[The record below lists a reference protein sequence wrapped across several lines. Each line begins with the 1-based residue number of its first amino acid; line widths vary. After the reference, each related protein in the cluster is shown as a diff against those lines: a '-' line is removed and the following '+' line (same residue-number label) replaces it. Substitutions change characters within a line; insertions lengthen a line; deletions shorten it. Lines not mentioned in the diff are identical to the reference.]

1 MNTLKEVF
9 EVEREGDTLIVTPT
23 VDLCET
29 EYAEIE
35 EESKKLLELLKRSG
49 GKNLVLDFH
58 RTDYYGS
65 TALSFFVRLWK
76 WVRIQGGKM
85 VLCHLSGH
93 EREILAV
100 TGLDGIWPV
109 RASRDEALA
118 AVRGEA
124 LAES

>member
-9 EVEREGDTLIVTPT
+9 EVEREGDTLIVTPA

-35 EESKKLLELLKRSG
+35 EGGKEILELLRRSYG
-49 GKNLVLDFH
+49 RNLVLDFH

-65 TALSFFVRLWK
+65 SALGFLVRLWK
-76 WVRIQGGKM
+76 RVRTQGGKM
-85 VLCHLSGH
+85 ALCCLSDH
-93 EREILAV
+93 ERDILAA
-100 TGLDGIWPV
+100 TGLDGVWPV
-109 RASRDEALA
+109 YASRDEALA

-124 LAES
+124 LVGS

>member
-9 EVEREGDTLIVTPT
+9 EVEREGDTLIVTPA

-35 EESKKLLELLKRSG
+35 EGCQEILELLRRSYG
-49 GKNLVLDFH
+49 RNLVLDFH

-65 TALSFFVRLWK
+65 TALGFLVRLWK
-76 WVRIQGGKM
+76 WVRTQGGEM
-85 VLCHLSGH
+85 ALCGLSDH
-93 EREILAV
+93 EREILAT
-100 TGLDGIWPV
+100 TGLDGIWPIC
-109 RASRDEALA
+109 ASRDEALA

-124 LAES
+124 LAGS